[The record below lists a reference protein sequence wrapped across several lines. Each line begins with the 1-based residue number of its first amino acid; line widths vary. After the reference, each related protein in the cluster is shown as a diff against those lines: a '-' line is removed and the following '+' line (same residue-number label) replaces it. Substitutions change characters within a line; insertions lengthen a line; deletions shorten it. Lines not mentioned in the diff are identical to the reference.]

1 VYVSDVALH
10 YDMMIISLGVLYI
23 RYN

>member
-10 YDMMIISLGVLYI
+10 YDMMIISLVVLYI
-23 RYN
+23 IYN